1 MPKIVEVFLLTGT
14 SVAFR
19 PRNWLD
25 RVVRQRAV
33 QSWARLRR
41 QVAAIRPAR
50 LRDLRAD
57 AGNLRGELDEFL
69 RLSAPRVL
77 ASRAELAALPLPAG
91 TDWRW
96 RPEILNGTVR
106 QSGLVAPDS
115 GTLLTDGTAVWH
127 DCTDRALIVRQIRN
141 VDVTDLAAFGL
152 RVEAFG
158 FTGSFLSLAID
169 LPPEVLD
176 GLTLNHII
184 RLEVVLQSERAQDIY
199 ARLNINNGPNTEE
212 ALRHLGEVKPGHPHA
227 RVVEFDLALTQMNE
241 MRLDK
246 VWLDL
251 IFEKPVMN
259 AAMIREMIFSR
270 HLRANV

>member
-96 RPEILNGTVR
+96 RPEILNDIVR

-115 GTLLTDGTAVWH
+115 GALLTEGTAVWH

-141 VDVTDLAAFGL
+141 VDATDLAAFGL

-184 RLEVVLQSERAQDIY
+184 RFEVVLQSERAQDIY

-212 ALRHLGEVKPGHPHA
+212 ALRHLGEVKSGHPHA

-251 IFEKPVMN
+251 IFEKPAMN